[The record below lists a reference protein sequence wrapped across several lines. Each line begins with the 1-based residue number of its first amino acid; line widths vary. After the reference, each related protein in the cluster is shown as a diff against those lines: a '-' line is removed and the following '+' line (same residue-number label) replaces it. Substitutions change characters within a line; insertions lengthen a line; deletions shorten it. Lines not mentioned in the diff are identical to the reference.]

1 MASPKALAAIAL
13 TLIVAAPIILGYAM
27 VADTEETTEWVT
39 ESTIN
44 SSDLLLN
51 HQTPY
56 TMDMTGAVNNSTI
69 LQKQVFPGQGATEW
83 HTVAPAY
90 NSVSS
95 KPTSL
100 PTYTS
105 TSATYSLPSM
115 STNQYN
121 ISYSGNNSI
130 GGPNSGADIL
140 VTDYPASNLSLT
152 TSAQPIHF
160 MIELTTDSRTYSVVG
175 PVSTIF
181 ARDGASTYAVQVTDS
196 FNNTTVYEKV
206 KTWRLSTDANAV
218 VTRGHVGFTTLNI
231 SGSYSFIAPGP
242 SSIGVA
248 KADNTTEYA
257 FAPANSL
264 VSLKNGTAVI
274 NGITY
279 TGVNSLSCA
288 SGYGTTVL
296 NYDVITASG
305 QYADP
310 MAGWKLPT
318 KTNAATTDYWDNGQL
333 NTSVRFMVNF
343 EANAVAYLGPVATV
357 NGASPIE
364 LTYASGTI
372 TVKNMQNSV
381 STVLG
386 NYSQAMIVM
395 DQKEAT
401 VYGISSW
408 PPYGAYPTTYNS
420 VTVDYADLSE
430 PFTYVRLQAVDVDKV
445 SFRVDSTTIVAGY
458 FPSTMDKWIYLNE
471 LYPSRSLSFM
481 FRSVA
486 VYGDSIQIAGQTYAV
501 NEGKITY
508 TTTSGQTITG
518 SLRGMVVEYIYN
530 DDPAQSYTVS
540 INNSEVAANG
550 SASLYFGGEWSLTT
564 SISLIGEQTSSKVVW
579 QPGKFAFDTESFVG
593 VIVLAAVAA
602 FIGIGIYGARSGA
615 KVGLLLL
622 ICGGAALIALTII

>member
-196 FNNTTVYEKV
+196 FNNTTVYGREF
-206 KTWRLSTDANAV
+206 N
-218 VTRGHVGFTTLNI
+218 LNI
-231 SGSYSFIAPGP
+231 IGP
-242 SSIGVA
+242 SSGMPFGNVGS
-248 KADNTTEYA
+248 
-257 FAPANSL
+257 FR
-264 VSLKNGTAVI
+264 
-274 NGITY
+274 
-279 TGVNSLSCA
+279 
-288 SGYGTTVL
+288 SGYSNVGIVIDTT
-296 NYDVITASG
+296 NISNAAIDRITAG
-305 QYADP
+305 
-310 MAGWKLPT
+310 AG
-318 KTNAATTDYWDNGQL
+318 
-333 NTSVRFMVNF
+333 
-343 EANAVAYLGPVATV
+343 
-357 NGASPIE
+357 
-364 LTYASGTI
+364 
-372 TVKNMQNSV
+372 QNS
-381 STVLG
+381 
-386 NYSQAMIVM
+386 
-395 DQKEAT
+395 
-401 VYGISSW
+401 
-408 PPYGAYPTTYNS
+408 
-420 VTVDYADLSE
+420 
-430 PFTYVRLQAVDVDKV
+430 
-445 SFRVDSTTIVAGY
+445 
-458 FPSTMDKWIYLNE
+458 
-471 LYPSRSLSFM
+471 
-481 FRSVA
+481 
-486 VYGDSIQIAGQTYAV
+486 
-501 NEGKITY
+501 
-508 TTTSGQTITG
+508 
-518 SLRGMVVEYIYN
+518 
-530 DDPAQSYTVS
+530 
-540 INNSEVAANG
+540 AA
-550 SASLYFGGEWSLTT
+550 
-564 SISLIGEQTSSKVVW
+564 
-579 QPGKFAFDTESFVG
+579 
-593 VIVLAAVAA
+593 
-602 FIGIGIYGARSGA
+602 
-615 KVGLLLL
+615 
-622 ICGGAALIALTII
+622 